1 MKQQGVVYVI
11 VSVVRAMCACVCA
24 CECMPPPPPSL
35 PPPVQGRGGGQ
46 WGWEMG
52 GAGRRWR
59 RGDSSIYCMCS
70 RGSERHTDLT
80 APCLHGHVDV
90 PGSVGRERAPGPLI
104 AAINITLKLSIYE
117 YVVR

>member
-46 WGWEMG
+46 RGWEMG
-52 GAGRRWR
+52 MAGGRGRR
-59 RGDSSIYCMCS
+59 G
-70 RGSERHTDLT
+70 GAAVAE
-80 APCLHGHVDV
+80 
-90 PGSVGRERAPGPLI
+90 GRQ
-104 AAINITLKLSIYE
+104 
-117 YVVR
+117 